1 MRDYIAD
8 VITVAIIDFF
18 FLQLNYYPAGVFR
31 SCFRNDTLCA
41 VKQILQQI
49 YPGIE
54 MQTLLAY
61 FISIIIQF
69 QRQNA
74 N

>member
-1 MRDYIAD
+1 MKDYIAD
-8 VITVAIIDFF
+8 VITVAIIDF
-18 FLQLNYYPAGVFR
+18 LQLNYYPAAVFR

-41 VKQILQQI
+41 AKQILQQI
-49 YPGIE
+49 YPDIE

-61 FISIIIQF
+61 FISIIIEF
-69 QRQNA
+69 QWQNA